1 MTRHTDT
8 HYESDLLNLA
18 SHVNLM
24 GARAEGMVANAIR
37 ALFNRDAALARAVVD
52 QDSDLDQL
60 EKESDRRCLNILA
73 RRSPVGEDLRFVTS
87 VFKVVT
93 DLERVGD
100 LAVNIAERGLDLAA
114 GTGIHAGPEIQELS
128 ARVQAQLSESIRAFG
143 DRDVAAARGL
153 PAMDAVVDDMNRL
166 AFTSLLTIARNH
178 PDQIDRALS
187 LSSVCKH
194 LERIGDHAVNIG
206 EQTVF
211 LVEGHDVRHGG

>member
-8 HYESDLLNLA
+8 QYEAELA
-18 SHVNLM
+18 ALDSHVSLM
-24 GARAEGMVANAIR
+24 GARAEGMVGNAVR
-37 ALFNRDAALARAVVD
+37 ALFERDATLARSVME
-52 QDSDLDQL
+52 QDADLDRL

-73 RRSPVGEDLRFVTS
+73 RRSPVGEDLRFVTA

-100 LAVNIAERGLDLAA
+100 LAVNIAERGLELGA
-114 GTGIHAGPEIQELS
+114 GAGIHAGDEIQRLCE
-128 ARVQAQLSESIRAFG
+128 RVQSQLAEAVRSFSE
-143 DRDVAAARGL
+143 RDAIAARGL
-153 PAMDAVVDDMNRL
+153 YAKDAEVDEMNRV
-166 AFTSLLTIARNH
+166 AFYGLLQVARMH
-178 PDQIDRALS
+178 PDQIDRALA

-206 EQTVF
+206 EHAVF

>member
-8 HYESDLLNLA
+8 QYEGELASLA

-24 GARAEGMVANAIR
+24 GARAEGMVENAIR
-37 ALFNRDAALARAVVD
+37 ALFSRDAELARAVVN
-52 QDSDLDQL
+52 QDSDLDRL

-100 LAVNIAERGLDLAA
+100 LAVNIAERALDLA
-114 GTGIHAGPEIQELS
+114 GGVGIHAGEEIHLLA
-128 ARVQAQLSESIRAFG
+128 ARVQAQLADSIRAFRE
-143 DRDVAAARGL
+143 RDVVAARGL
-153 PAMDAVVDDMNRL
+153 YAQDNVVDEMNRV
-166 AFTSLLTIARNH
+166 AFTCLLTIARNH